1 MRAELAEAVAEVI
14 AEVGLPAVR
23 AEAWPA
29 ALRANADTIRAAL
42 YSAEALFAMA
52 QGGFAVVGL
61 LREDGRG
68 LSADR
73 QKKGWIVRLGDTGKR
88 WDCFA
93 SRPGSKHIG
102 SRVKMSRLRDFLFFL
117 FNRYDRFDWQEVEE
131 MMLQFI
137 STPGNPRS
145 AHWIGLDWT

>member
-1 MRAELAEAVAEVI
+1 MRAELAETVAEII
-14 AEVGLPAVR
+14 AEVGLPAVI

-42 YSAEALFAMA
+42 YSAEALYAMPRS
-52 QGGFAVVGL
+52 GFAGVGL

-73 QKKGWIVRLGDTGKR
+73 EKKGWIVHLGDTGR
-88 WDCFA
+88 RADCFA
-93 SRPGSKHIG
+93 ARSGSKHIG
-102 SRVKMSRLRDFLFFL
+102 SRVKMSRVRSFL
-117 FNRYDRFDWQEVEE
+117 YKGYGRFDWQEVEE

-137 STPGNPRS
+137 STAGDPPS
-145 AHWIGLDWT
+145 AHWIGLDWV